1 MTKLPI
7 TGWIAMIL
15 LLLPISSTSQES
27 EGDDGL
33 DYYISDPLLE
43 EFIRGA
49 IDANPHFRAMLS
61 EYRAAIQKIPQ
72 VTALPD
78 PMLTFTQ
85 FIRSPET
92 RVGPQTHSLTISQRF
107 PWFGKLD
114 LQGKIAV
121 REASARYEQYRAY
134 ERQLAARVKDAFYE
148 LGYLDRSIEIAGEEQ
163 LVLEYYEQLAET
175 RYATGGGLQH
185 EVIKVQTEITKILD
199 RLEILSEQ
207 RDTVV
212 SRLNTLR
219 SRRPEEPI
227 PPPRPVGPAELP
239 TFMLDLER
247 LYGMGEANRPELRA
261 ALDAIEGDELGV
273 ELSRKDYWPDV
284 TVSAGLINVDGRE
297 DLSGRA
303 LPPPDNGKNAYNFS
317 VGINIPIRR
326 DKYRAAEL
334 AAGERV
340 IAGRDRY
347 DAIADEMRF
356 EIQTEVNRIETLNR
370 QLDLY
375 ERVLIPQAEGALRS
389 VETAY
394 ETGLTGAL
402 DLLDSERVLLN
413 IRLAQERFVS
423 DYMKAL
429 SRLEF
434 ALGTRFPQR

>member
-1 MTKLPI
+1 MTKVPI
-7 TGWIAMIL
+7 TGWIVAIL
-15 LLLPISSTSQES
+15 LLLPVSTWAQES
-27 EGDDGL
+27 EGADGL
-33 DYYISDPLLE
+33 DYYIQDPLLE
-43 EFIRGA
+43 EFIRET
-49 IDANPHFRAMLS
+49 IDANPQLKVMLS
-61 EYRAAIQKIPQ
+61 EYRASIQQIPQ

-78 PMLTFTQ
+78 PMMTFTQ

-92 RVGPQTHSLTISQRF
+92 RVGPQTHSLMISQRF

-114 LQGKIAV
+114 LHGKVAV
-121 REASARYEQYRAY
+121 REASARYEQYRGY
-134 ERQLAARVKDAFYE
+134 ERQLAARVKDTFYE
-148 LGYLDRSIEIAGEEQ
+148 LGYLDRSIEIAREEQ
-163 LVLEYYEQLAET
+163 LVLEYYEQLAQT

-185 EVIKVQTEITKILD
+185 EVIKVQTEITRAID
-199 RLEILSEQ
+199 RLSVLSEQ
-207 RDTVV
+207 RNAAV

-227 PPPRPVGPAELP
+227 AVIASIEPPPLL
-239 TFMLDLER
+239 FNLDA
-247 LYGMGEANRPELRA
+247 LYSLGESNRPELRA
-261 ALDAIEGDELGV
+261 ALDGIEGNELGV
-273 ELSRKDYWPDV
+273 ELSRKGYWPDV
-284 TVSAGLINVDGRE
+284 TLSAGLINVDGRE
-297 DLSGRA
+297 DPAGRA
-303 LPPPDNGKNAYNFS
+303 LPPPDNGKNVYNFS

-340 IAGRDRY
+340 VAGRDRY
-347 DAIADEMRF
+347 DAIANEMRF
-356 EIQTEVNRIETLNR
+356 EIQTQANRIETLSR

-375 ERVLIPQAEGALRS
+375 ERVLIPQADSALRS

-423 DYMKAL
+423 DYMQAL